1 MPSPH
6 SPPSLVE
13 KMTPQVSEGEPLRK
27 TSALEAGPLRSPGG
41 LAGSTCCGRAVPP
54 AQAPESRRIRS
65 CCAFKTHKKPP
76 HLGVQISRY
85 LALKMDGEYLP
96 VFSCI
101 FEMLINM
108 SKKNRGWGWEQ

>member
-41 LAGSTCCGRAVPP
+41 LADSTCCGRAVLRPRHLR
-54 AQAPESRRIRS
+54 ADAFARAVHSRHI
-65 CCAFKTHKKPP
+65 KKPL

-85 LALKMDGEYLP
+85 LALKMDGEHLP

-101 FEMLINM
+101 FEILIKM
-108 SKKNRGWGWEQ
+108 SKKNRGWGWG